1 MSRRLR
7 GVTPV
12 RSESFTQAWAQP
24 VSDTG
29 PTDGSVAR
37 CPAVGTLTHQAHV

>member
-12 RSESFTQAWAQP
+12 KSESFTQAWAQP

-29 PTDGSVAR
+29 PADGNVAG
-37 CPAVGTLTHQAHV
+37 CPAVRTLKHQAYV